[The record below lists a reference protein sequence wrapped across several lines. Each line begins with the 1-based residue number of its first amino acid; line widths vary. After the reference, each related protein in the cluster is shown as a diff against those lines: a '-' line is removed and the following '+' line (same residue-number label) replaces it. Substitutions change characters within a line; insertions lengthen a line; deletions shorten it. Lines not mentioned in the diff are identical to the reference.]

1 MILLKRIFLLDTLSY
16 QNSQQLI
23 EYVGNTKEM
32 CTIVCTLLREM
43 GALFHGCCPRRVFS
57 AVFSVA
63 IIGMPGVNA
72 PTGPMF
78 DDISEDD
85 LKNLVVLVKIFR
97 IYSVCR

>member
-63 IIGMPGVNA
+63 IIDMPVVNA
-72 PTGPMF
+72 PTAPMS
-78 DDISEDD
+78 DDIREDD
-85 LKNLVVLVKIFR
+85 LQNLVALVKLFR
-97 IYSVCR
+97 IYAC